1 MRPAYFFGFIVIPLL
16 LWLVVFNV
24 REVGQSWSVFG
35 FSYGK
40 LLPFLEKDS
49 SQSAKTTVHLVG
61 DVMLARNVEVLSK
74 RNGFDYPY
82 QQLNFINSETD
93 YLVGNFE
100 SAIPKKHKL
109 TPSFTF
115 NFSADKNLL
124 PALKEAGFTHLS
136 LANNHTLDYGK
147 DGYLNA
153 LSALSKAELEAF
165 GHPTK
170 VDNGSF
176 SILEVGQ
183 TKIAIIAIHTVFG
196 LPNTADLHQTITNA
210 EKLSDWQIAYVH
222 WGDEYV
228 PISQSQ
234 RNFAKKLIEEG
245 VDLIVGHHPHIVQGV
260 EKVDGVLV
268 FYSLGNFIFDQY
280 FSTAV
285 QEGLLLS
292 LENTVDKNF
301 LVTLRP
307 ITSVGS
313 LSQPRLM
320 NEAETTD
327 FLNKLAGLSGEEV
340 GREIKEGYFSEVF
353 PLQLP

>member
-16 LWLVVFNV
+16 LWLVAFNV
-24 REVGQSWSVFG
+24 REVGQNWSVFG

-40 LLPFLEKDS
+40 LLPFLERDA

-82 QQLNFINSETD
+82 RQLNFVNSETD

-100 SAIPKKHKL
+100 SAIPKKHQL

-115 NFSADKNLL
+115 NFSTDKRLL
-124 PALKEAGFTHLS
+124 PALKEVGFTHLS

-183 TKIAIIAIHTVFG
+183 TKIAIVGIHTVFG
-196 LPNTADLHQTITNA
+196 LPNTDDLHKTIANA
-210 EKLSDWQIAYVH
+210 EKLSDWQIAFVH

-228 PISQSQ
+228 PANQNQ
-234 RNFAKKLIEEG
+234 RNFAKKLIEDG

-260 EKVDGVLV
+260 EKIDGVLV

-292 LENTVDKNF
+292 LENTTDKNF
-301 LVTLRP
+301 SMTLRP
-307 ITSVGS
+307 VTSVGS

-320 NEAETTD
+320 SGDETTN
-327 FLNKLAGLSGEEV
+327 FLNKLAVLSGEEV
-340 GREIKEGYFSEVF
+340 KEEIENGYFLEAF